1 MTIASTL
8 LHSGRTASK
17 LSQRTLARRTHTD
30 HPAIVAIEKG
40 TRDPSIGTLDRLLSG
55 IGHSLV
61 SAPTR
66 TPPVAVFTDDIRH
79 QLRLGE
85 TDTAFRVFLAL
96 NDALRSQPPGI
107 QVVLTIADPGTTG
120 SDRFDALTAG
130 LVEHILGSGGL
141 PVPEWVNAQS
151 RFLRDT
157 WFVDDSAYARAHDVQ
172 NAPAAFARR
181 GVILAPSEL
190 ESV

>member
-17 LSQRTLARRTHTD
+17 LSQRSLARQTRTD
-30 HPAIVAIEKG
+30 QPAIAAIEKG
-40 TRDPSIGTLDRLLSG
+40 TRDPSIGTLDRLLRG
-55 IGHSLV
+55 TGHSLV

-66 TPPVAVFTDDIRH
+66 TPPVAVFTDEIRH
-79 QLRLGE
+79 HLALGE
-85 TDTAFRVFLAL
+85 VDAAFRVFLTL
-96 NDALRSQPPGI
+96 NDALRSESPGI

-130 LVEHILGSGGL
+130 LVEHILGGGGL
-141 PVPEWVNAQS
+141 PVPEWVNAPS
-151 RFLRDT
+151 RFLADS
-157 WFVDDSAYARAHDVQ
+157 WFVDDSPYARAHDTQTV
-172 NAPAAFARR
+172 PAAFARR